1 MTYRMRRMVLV
12 NIGTNK
18 KTTSC
23 LITTIDPRDGAAV
36 IGANGVGK
44 TTTLRLIPLFFGHL
58 PSQIVA
64 AGKGQEA
71 MLRFVLPTAQSA
83 IVFEYQRG
91 PSEEHDIRTA
101 VIRRR
106 QDGSDAPEYRFF
118 NSCFRQELFKGEDGI
133 FLDDEQSTKVALNQQ
148 ISFTQKLNGADYRSV
163 ILGLRALS
171 KEAVKLRRLAGDYAF
186 GPKPLPNMDRLVAAM
201 VKDHINFTDLIQV
214 AVGMVQEELG
224 IGTTADRGNLKLK
237 QSKGVL
243 AQWIID
249 REMCAQS
256 INLRPRSDTL
266 SERVSEYAQQE
277 VFLRTT
283 RVNVQAL
290 LRHRTTE
297 VSALVTKLTEIE
309 EQRADARIEEKNA
322 SNALNADLKDAREIN
337 SAAVTKYEEEKGKS
351 DHFEKQDAAGWASKL
366 SSLPALEIN
375 RSALAEQIATFD
387 AEAGVIE
394 REHTTRVSALEVQ
407 SAQECQRLEQTKAEP
422 RRHHDRAVEE
432 IRNREREENQQLA
445 AKEQSAND
453 SLASQSHQLVT
464 EKVTANMRV
473 QSPTVSPETSAS
485 LTQAN
490 DRLQQHA
497 REAKD
502 ATKLQG
508 ALKEQHQQRKLQFDR
523 LEVTLAAAIERVSAA
538 ELELLDAEQ
547 MNAPAA
553 GTLLAALRD
562 HPDQNWSRNLA
573 KVIDVDLLQRQ
584 DLQPHFDGSADDGTL
599 YGWHLDVGVLGAPD
613 WTRDG
618 FGKQQIVERKAVM
631 TGAEAHEKQ
640 IRSDLA
646 NASKELSDAQ
656 EKLNA
661 QTAQVSMFEMQEEA
675 LNNTK
680 AVALER
686 LAAETKEMVTAAKQ
700 VLERLKKE
708 EQQLEHQKQEGRF
721 KFVSAREQIGKRTTT
736 EVAAAMTQTNAAL
749 AEIDQQIRIIQEGR
763 AARLE
768 SLQQDR
774 TRSLEERGIDR
785 VKLDKL
791 KDELAICV
799 GKINDIRKHAI
810 LISSYQQWLEDGG
823 QSTLSNAEKTKANA
837 KQVLSQ
843 FEEQKELLI
852 AANNQA
858 EEIFENLRRAT
869 QSSKANL
876 ESEVDS
882 LQLLDDK
889 LGRFV
894 PFGSVTVDLHA
905 DSRALI
911 GKINEGLTKLI
922 DLEKQLRDEAR
933 WLKSA
938 LSIKEGAVKNFI
950 DISLN
955 DINEDSP
962 VELATKLHW
971 CQQRMG
977 QQVIQNVN
985 LTLEAVL
992 ATISLFHRDITAFES
1007 EIGRFN
1013 TKLQTALSAVT
1024 QFERI
1029 KDVQIHI
1036 TSNFEKVDFIR
1047 KLEAINVYARDYR
1060 AQLGR
1065 DRTNTVPAEDIVS
1078 LLRDFMSVIGGDGSL
1093 EINLASHVTL
1103 HGSVVENG
1111 SLKSFKRETELEH
1124 VSSNGLTSIIMITLL
1139 SGLLNMIRGTER
1151 VHVAWVTDEVGKFDG
1166 PNFIALM
1173 QLLKDNLIDVVTAS
1187 PDISP
1192 LHYKRFANRYQLDDG
1207 GIIRMCVPKAMKI
1220 ELEGASS

>member
-1 MTYRMRRMVLV
+1 MVLI

-91 PSEEHDIRTA
+91 PSDEHDIRTA

-106 QDGSDAPEYRFF
+106 QDGTDAPEYRFF
-118 NSCFRQELFKGEDGI
+118 NSGFKVELFKGEDGI
-133 FLDDEQSTKVALNQQ
+133 FLDDEQSTKAALIQQ

-171 KEAVKLRRLAGDYAF
+171 KDALKLRRLAGDYAF

-224 IGTTADRGNLKLK
+224 TGTAADRGNLKLK

-256 INLRPRSDTL
+256 INLRPRSDKL
-266 SERVSEYAQQE
+266 NERVSTYAQQE

-290 LRHRTTE
+290 LRHRTAE
-297 VSALVTKLTEIE
+297 VLGLIAKLTEIE
-309 EQRADARIEEKNA
+309 EQRAGARIVEKNA
-322 SNALNADLKDAREIN
+322 LNTLNADLKDAREIS
-337 SAAVTKYEEEKGKS
+337 SAALIKYEEEKGKS
-351 DHFEKQDAAGWASKL
+351 EHFKKQDAAGWASQL

-375 RSALAEQIATFD
+375 QLAIGEQIATFD

-394 REHTTRVSALEVQ
+394 REYSTRVSTVEVQ

-422 RRHHDRAVEE
+422 RRQHDRAIED
-432 IRNREREENQQLA
+432 IRDREREENRQLA
-445 AKEQSAND
+445 AKEQSANEK
-453 SLASQSHQLVT
+453 LENQIHKLIT
-464 EKVTANMRV
+464 EKVTAKMRA
-473 QSPTVSPETSAS
+473 QSPTVSPETSVS
-485 LTQAN
+485 LGQAN

-502 ATKLQG
+502 AARLQG
-508 ALKEQHQQRKLQFDR
+508 VLKDQYQQGKLLFDR
-523 LEVTLAAAIERVSAA
+523 MEITLAAAIERVSASKI
-538 ELELLDAEQ
+538 ELLTAEQ

-553 GTLLAALRD
+553 GTLLATLRE

-573 KVIDVDLLQRQ
+573 RVIDVDLLQRQ
-584 DLQPHFDGSADDGTL
+584 DLQPHFDNSGDEGNL
-599 YGWHLDVGVLGAPD
+599 YGWHLDVGVLGVPD

-618 FGKQQIVERKAVM
+618 FGKQQIVERKAAVSA
-631 TGAEAHEKQ
+631 AETHEKQ
-640 IRSDLA
+640 VRIDLA
-646 NASKELSDAQ
+646 NASKGLNDAQ

-661 QTAQVSMFEMQEEA
+661 QTAQVSMFEMQDEA
-675 LNNTK
+675 LSNAK
-680 AVALER
+680 AVAQERFSEETKAIVSAANKMLER
-686 LAAETKEMVTAAKQ
+686 LN
-700 VLERLKKE
+700 KE
-708 EQQLEHQKQEGRF
+708 EQQLENQK
-721 KFVSAREQIGKRTTT
+721 RESRLEFASERAAIGKRATT
-736 EVAAAMTQTNAAL
+736 EVGYLVTSLNAAL
-749 AEIDQQIRIIQEGR
+749 AAIDQQIRIVEEDL
-763 AARLE
+763 AARRE

-774 TRSLEERGIDR
+774 TRALEEKGIDSI
-785 VKLDKL
+785 KLDRL
-791 KDELAICV
+791 KIERDVIV
-799 GKINDIRKHAI
+799 GKINDVQKREV
-810 LISSYQQWLEDGG
+810 LISSYLQWLEDGG
-823 QSTLSNAEKTKANA
+823 PSAVSKAENAKTNA

-843 FEEQKELLI
+843 YEEQKELLI
-852 AANNQA
+852 ATHNDA
-858 EEIFENLRRAT
+858 EELYESLRRAKRD
-869 QSSKANL
+869 SKANV

-882 LQLLDDK
+882 LQRLDEK
-889 LGRFV
+889 LGRFAAI
-894 PFGSVTVDLHA
+894 GSVTVDLNA

-911 GKINEGLTKLI
+911 GQINEGLTKLY
-922 DLEKQLRDEAR
+922 DLEKELRDEAR
-933 WLKSA
+933 WLKSE
-938 LSIKEGAVKNFI
+938 LSIKEGAVKSFI
-950 DISLN
+950 DISLG
-955 DINEDSP
+955 DINENNP

-985 LTLEAVL
+985 LTLESVL

-1065 DRTNTVPAEDIVS
+1065 DRANTVPAEDIVS

-1111 SLKSFKRETELEH
+1111 SLKSFKRESELEH

-1207 GIIRMCVPKAMKI
+1207 GIIRMCVPKAAKI
-1220 ELEGASS
+1220 ELEGAPS